1 MHTYIG
7 DKIANVT
14 CVVVIALS
22 PENKK
27 KKSKNDELGI
37 NNVYNIRHLNTFDEI
52 TLNIKIL

>member
-22 PENKK
+22 PENK